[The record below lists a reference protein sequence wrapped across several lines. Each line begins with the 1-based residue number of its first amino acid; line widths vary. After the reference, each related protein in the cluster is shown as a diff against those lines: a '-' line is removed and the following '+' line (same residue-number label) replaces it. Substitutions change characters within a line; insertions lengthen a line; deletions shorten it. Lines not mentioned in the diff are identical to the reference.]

1 MTKRKGENK
10 VRTKDRLVQIFH
22 VFFFGIF
29 YYLLILAIGN
39 MNLQS
44 PLSAFVIIPLFL
56 FLYYVVKIKGFPTVA
71 SKKAWYVLQ
80 SVSCIVMLIIAF
92 GLEVDLTWDWG
103 RLLITAYN
111 YTMTGEID
119 YPEYFMRYPN
129 NQFWLVCL
137 IAFFKGIA
145 KCTARETIGVFKT
158 ISMIIGV
165 LLAQT
170 GIYFIYRSAK
180 LLWDETRAFWVG
192 MAALLYM
199 PFYLYAEYLYN
210 DIPGMCITAIL
221 IYFAMKLEQEQTWIR
236 KLLYAGIIGVLGAFT
251 MHIKLI
257 PFIIF
262 IAILISGLLKN
273 KLKSFFILYGVILL
287 CFVGSYQ
294 LLEIPVNSVLNFDKN
309 EAVKYEFPP
318 THWIMMLLNTSGG
331 FKQED
336 VEYTWSFDSYEE
348 KKEANIQR
356 IKERLEDRGVFGTI
370 KHLFYTKQIRT
381 WADSCIAGDNYVSR
395 TPIREKSFSQRLF
408 SINGEWHWIC
418 LFYTWIVHI
427 MLFVGILLSAVLS
440 FQKKV
445 EEQTMLVGR
454 IAVFGLFLFL
464 TIWECNSR
472 YLFTVVP
479 VIILVASDGIF
490 LLLDKITENKKET
503 FAYKI
508 IPTTG
513 IAGGGAAA

>member
-294 LLEIPVNSVLNFDKN
+294 LLEIPVNKLFWEYHFGLYPLLVIFF
-309 EAVKYEFPP
+309 AVEFLCFLPVV
-318 THWIMMLLNTSGG
+318 GKV
-331 FKQED
+331 F
-336 VEYTWSFDSYEE
+336 SFLGRHS
-348 KKEANIQR
+348 ANIFY
-356 IKERLEDRGVFGTI
+356 IHSFFMMFSGFIYKLPYFLISYIVLMGVSLGASMLIEALKEVFG
-370 KHLFYTKQIRT
+370 Y
-381 WADSCIAGDNYVSR
+381 D
-395 TPIREKSFSQRLF
+395 
-408 SINGEWHWIC
+408 
-418 LFYTWIVHI
+418 
-427 MLFVGILLSAVLS
+427 
-440 FQKKV
+440 KK
-445 EEQTMLVGR
+445 
-454 IAVFGLFLFL
+454 FF
-464 TIWECNSR
+464 
-472 YLFTVVP
+472 
-479 VIILVASDGIF
+479 
-490 LLLDKITENKKET
+490 K
-503 FAYKI
+503 
-508 IPTTG
+508 
-513 IAGGGAAA
+513 GG